1 MKTLYYING
10 KQVDI
15 NTYYSVS
22 SSDYIRKHI
31 WTHPSEFEFIAR
43 FSNEKDLASSLMEAY
58 ERTDDYKEQMKKINS
73 NDKGCLIIF
82 LLIFGFLVLVLPLI
96 LLFSGALD

>member
-1 MKTLYYING
+1 
-10 KQVDI
+10 
-15 NTYYSVS
+15 
-22 SSDYIRKHI
+22 
-31 WTHPSEFEFIAR
+31 
-43 FSNEKDLASSLMEAY
+43 MEAY
-58 ERTDDYKEQMKKINS
+58 ERPDDYKEQMKKINS